1 MQTEE
6 NGSTPNPDRQDYIR
20 PVGGALNVYGAR
32 VVSWTRF
39 IVFLPVVGLFVS
51 SLTLVAIATFDA
63 VKIVLAILAGHL
75 ELKSI
80 LIQFIELA
88 DVYLLAIVLYIIALG
103 LFELFIDDRIPL
115 PPWLEIHNL
124 EDLKEKLIG
133 VVVVVLA
140 VFFLGKV
147 IEAKDFQ
154 SIMYLGLG
162 IAAVIAALA
171 YFVGFVLG
179 KKQ

>member
-1 MQTEE
+1 LQTEDR
-6 NGSTPNPDRQDYIR
+6 SVARDPDRQDYIR
-20 PVGGALNVYGAR
+20 PVGGPLNVYGAR

-39 IVFLPVVGLFVS
+39 MVFLPVLGLFVS
-51 SLTLVAIATFDA
+51 SLTLVALATVDA
-63 VKIVLAILAGHL
+63 VKIVLGILGGGI
-75 ELKSI
+75 ELKGI
-80 LIQFIELA
+80 LIEFIELA

-147 IEAKDFQ
+147 IEAKDYQ
-154 SIMYLGLG
+154 AIMYLGVG
-162 IAAVIAALA
+162 IAAVIGVLG
-171 YFVGFVLG
+171 YFVGSVLG
-179 KKQ
+179 KKE